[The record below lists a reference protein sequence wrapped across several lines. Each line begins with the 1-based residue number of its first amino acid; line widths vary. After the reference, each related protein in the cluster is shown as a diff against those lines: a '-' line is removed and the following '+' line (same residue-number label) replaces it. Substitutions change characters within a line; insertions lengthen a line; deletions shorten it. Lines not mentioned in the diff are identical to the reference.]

1 MSPKED
7 RMADRARPYRLEQFA
22 VTDEAG
28 GCRVSAT
35 IDGRLVWFES
45 RDFGSPEEGGNAF
58 LAVALLAA
66 MAAGRD
72 LDMSELPPVSGTLL
86 DALPT
91 LQAIWTQWNPYLSP
105 IEVRAHRATRS
116 ERGVDEG
123 LFFSGGIDATHS
135 ALEGTPG
142 QRLVF
147 VSGFDHAID
156 RQSLPTTTARLG
168 RLAQQFGSAL
178 TMVETNWVEWRR
190 ACRLSGALMHG
201 GCLAAVAHLLGW
213 GQMTISS
220 SNSFKRLT
228 PWGTH
233 VLVDPLWSSDRTTI
247 RHWGNHC
254 SRAEKVTRVVQA
266 PALHADLWICH
277 ERPVGNCGR
286 CAKCART
293 RLAFHLLG
301 STLPIEGS
309 MAHGDPVEAYLPHL
323 KAGSEHVYIAEMIE
337 LARAGGGADAL
348 RVLERGARRL
358 ARRHVLRDMRN
369 AVLTRSAQR
378 RMVRT
383 DLQPWG
389 YGPAPRSV

>member
-1 MSPKED
+1 MT
-7 RMADRARPYRLEQFA
+7 DRAEPYLLREFR
-22 VTDEAG
+22 VTEGANG
-28 GCRVSAT
+28 HRVSA
-35 IDGRLVWFES
+35 ILDGREVWFES
-45 RDFGSPEEGGNAF
+45 PGFEAPQEGGNAF
-58 LAVALLAA
+58 LAVAFLAA
-66 MAAGRD
+66 MATGRN
-72 LDMSELPPVSGTLL
+72 LDMSDLPPVSATLL

-91 LQAIWTQWNPYLSP
+91 LDAIWTQWNPCLSS
-105 IEVRAHRATRS
+105 IEVRAQRATTHS
-116 ERGVDEG
+116 GPGGGES
-123 LFFSGGIDATHS
+123 LFFSGGIGATHS

-142 QRLVF
+142 QQLVF

-156 RQSLPTTTARLG
+156 RQSLPATTARLE
-168 RLAQQFGSAL
+168 RLSQRLGSTL

-190 ACRLSGALMHG
+190 ECRLSGALMHG
-201 GCLAAVAHLLGW
+201 GCLAAVAHLLGS
-213 GQMTISS
+213 GHVTISS
-220 SNSFKRLT
+220 SNSFRQLT

-233 VLVDPLWSSDRTTI
+233 VLVDPLWSSERTTI

-254 SRAEKVTRVVQA
+254 SRAEKVARVVQA
-266 PALHADLWICH
+266 TALHADLWVCH
-277 ERPVGNCGR
+277 ARPVGNCGR

-301 STLPIEGS
+301 NTLPIEGS
-309 MAHGDPVEAYLPHL
+309 MAHRDPVEAYLPHL

-337 LARAGGGADAL
+337 LARAGGHADAR

-358 ARRHVLRDMRN
+358 ARRHVLRDLRN

-389 YGPAPRSV
+389 HGPAPRSV